1 MAKLLSNMGWIKQA
15 WRADPAH
22 IEDVGHAIRYATF
35 ADYAFSDTAPGGSPC
50 MNPPPQACRH
60 ADIRTGISSS
70 KLKIGRSYFENIEAN
85 GQYIHIRAGTTIYN
99 SLAKFYTSAYDPDTA
114 QLSLT
119 GRVARTMT
127 GLISTALS
135 IAIGI
140 AFWPITAINFLIDLA
155 KAASLR
161 PRTKYA
167 YLHATML
174 NTWRRT
180 NIIATKLAIN
190 DGFIEMVWDKNTDG
204 GVPMV
209 GDVADYDG
217 RSRQYMHRM
226 FPDLFNKS
234 GDLDVFATFTRW
246 HRNNT
251 ARQKLV
257 EKHADRLIAGYGFLA
272 GLTLFGAIPTAAAV
286 AGIYL
291 TGNQIDAFHSS
302 VKPSSRTLNEYQD
315 QWLGISFNKPVSG
328 GVLSGTVNSGDI
340 STKSPNASSD
350 IIALPDQD
358 DNKGWWARF
367 KEFFAAELDDGAAF
381 MSFRVSETGASTMSL
396 NNQTG
401 ESAVKSQMDS
411 ITESARSSTFNLAGG
426 NIGDGVI
433 SSFVETLFNIG
444 KATVS
449 NIGQSFGLQIGG
461 ALAGGANID
470 FPQRYVSSASSLPTM
485 SYTIELNA
493 TYNNPYCRLVQL
505 WVPIAALIAISHP
518 QQAGSQSY
526 APPPVV
532 EVYDR
537 GHAQTRYGIVQSVS
551 FSIGEGSQSHNS
563 DWKPSSAKATITFID
578 LSSIMYAPIS
588 EGFSFNLTKTIFD
601 EDTAFTDYL
610 AAISGVELYRQI
622 YWFQKLKNRVTET
635 LSRIGTAT
643 NPAHFG
649 AMAGEL
655 SVMHLFDFLLP
666 SHSIR

>member
-1 MAKLLSNMGWIKQA
+1 MAKMLSNMGWIKQA

-22 IEDVGHAIRYATF
+22 IDDIGHAIRYATF

-50 MNPPPQACRH
+50 MNPPPQACSN
-60 ADIRTGISSS
+60 ADIRVGINTN

-119 GRVARTMT
+119 GRVSRALT
-127 GLISTALS
+127 GLISTAIS

-140 AFWPITAINFLIDLA
+140 AFWPVTAINFLIDLA

-190 DGFIEMVWDKNTDG
+190 DGFIEMVWDKKNND

-209 GDVADYDG
+209 GDVSDYDG
-217 RSRQYMHRM
+217 RSRSYMHKM

-257 EKHADRLIAGYGFLA
+257 EKHADRLLAGYGILA
-272 GLTLFGAIPTAAAV
+272 SLTLFAVMPVVGSAALIYS
-286 AGIYL
+286 AGSAL
-291 TGNQIDAFHSS
+291 SAFGDS
-302 VKPSSRTLNEYQD
+302 VKPQSRTLNEYQD
-315 QWLGISFNKPVSG
+315 QWLGISYNKPISG
-328 GVLSGTVNSGDI
+328 GVLSGGVQDGSI
-340 STKSPNASSD
+340 ATKSPNGSSD
-350 IIALPDQD
+350 IIALPDPD
-358 DNKGWWARF
+358 KDKGWWSRF

-381 MSFRVSETGASTMSL
+381 MSFRVTETGASTMSL

-401 ESAVKSQMDS
+401 ESDVKSKMDS
-411 ITESARSSTFNLAGG
+411 LTETARSSSFNLAGG
-426 NIGDGVI
+426 NVGEGVVASTI
-433 SSFVETLFNIG
+433 EALFSTG
-444 KATVS
+444 KAVVS
-449 NIGQSFGLQIGG
+449 AIGQGVGLQIGG

-505 WVPIAALIAISHP
+505 WVPLAALIAISHP
-518 QQAGSQSY
+518 QQAGAQSY
-526 APPPVV
+526 APPPVL
-532 EVYDR
+532 ELYDR
-537 GHAQTRYGIVQSVS
+537 GHAQTRYGIVQSIS
-551 FSIGEGSQSHNS
+551 ISIGEGSQSHNS
-563 DWKPSSAKATITFID
+563 DWKPSSIKVSLNVID

-588 EGFSFNLTKTIFD
+588 EGFSFNLVKTIFD

-635 LSRIGTAT
+635 LTRIGTAT

-649 AMAGEL
+649 AMAGSL
-655 SVMHLFDFLLP
+655 SVMHLFDFNLP
-666 SHSIR
+666 AHSIR